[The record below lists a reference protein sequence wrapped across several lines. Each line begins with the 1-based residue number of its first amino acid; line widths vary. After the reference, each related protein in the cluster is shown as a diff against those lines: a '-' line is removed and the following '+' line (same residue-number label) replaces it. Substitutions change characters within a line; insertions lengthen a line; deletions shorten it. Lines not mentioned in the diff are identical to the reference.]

1 MPKIKKLDIKSA
13 GEAVIDLFHR
23 LYYDNSE
30 KTWGNTFYLGIRTY
44 KLPLDLWIYQE
55 LIYKIKPDVVIET
68 GTFRGGSALYMADIC
83 DAIGK
88 GLVITIDNMSYKQNV
103 DKKALHH
110 KRIRF
115 IKGSSISKK
124 TLSIV
129 KKFINPHG
137 KIMVILDSSHK
148 KNHVL
153 NELKIYSKLVSRG
166 SYLIIEDTN
175 INGHPAYKEFGPGP
189 MEAVEEFLK
198 RNKNFISDRKM
209 EKFYFTFNPK
219 GYLLRIK

>member
-1 MPKIKKLDIKSA
+1 
-13 GEAVIDLFHR
+13 
-23 LYYDNSE
+23 
-30 KTWGNTFYLGIRTY
+30 
-44 KLPLDLWIYQE
+44 
-55 LIYKIKPDVVIET
+55 
-68 GTFRGGSALYMADIC
+68 MA
-83 DAIGK
+83 
-88 GLVITIDNMSYKQNV
+88 YKQII
-103 DKKALHH
+103 DKKVLKH

-115 IKGSSISKK
+115 IKGSSVSKK
-124 TLSIV
+124 ILSMV
-129 KKFINPHG
+129 KKFINPHS
-137 KIMVILDSSHK
+137 KVMVILDSSHK

-209 EKFYFTFNPK
+209 EKFYLTFNPK